1 MPSQS
6 FCFFYI
12 SSLEDGTNYNSHSSY
27 TLCRNIFFWAQP
39 RTTTKHNQ
47 TSPSTWCKISRNC
60 RREISHLEHAE
71 KKLETTAGAPGFH
84 IIFVVLMVKKAG
96 FQQRK
101 DMKKYQHLLQKISL
115 MSFDFTTLAKNQVLS
130 PPKPHPWR
138 IFGDQWFLVDNASTR
153 IFIGH
158 TYYTNDVSMRYS
170 LPLWPVTLVIHSLN
184 WSH

>member
-1 MPSQS
+1 MPLNHLCALPKFLLLLHILFGRWNELQQPQQ
-6 FCFFYI
+6 
-12 SSLEDGTNYNSHSSY
+12 LY
-27 TLCRNIFFWAQP
+27 TLQKHFFFWAQP
-39 RTTTKHNQ
+39 RTTTKHNK

-101 DMKKYQHLLQKISL
+101 DMNRYQHLLQKISL

-138 IFGDQWFLVDNASTR
+138 IFGDQ
-153 IFIGH
+153 
-158 TYYTNDVSMRYS
+158 
-170 LPLWPVTLVIHSLN
+170 
-184 WSH
+184 